1 MFFFPFF
8 NQETPETP
16 DINTCQNPRRYLQLL
31 DPGCEDNYGMN
42 YNGWHR
48 KEQKEVA
55 ITIVKDIENKKRILQ
70 EVDILE
76 AVKGH
81 KNVIGFYGAFYHP
94 ASVKMPEREGL
105 WISMERWS
113 GVSVQDLINTRRSLS
128 EDWIA
133 YICREVLQGLCHLHK
148 QNVIH
153 HDLRPQNII
162 VTSSADVKITDF
174 SSATMG
180 TSSVST
186 SGTIPYMAPEVLS
199 NISTK
204 IIRYNSKADIWSL
217 GISALEMAE
226 GYYPFSRYPENKLMK
241 RVMHGPAPTLLW
253 DKWSDNFRA
262 FIREILQK
270 NAAWRPSAE
279 QLLLHPFILNIS
291 NERGVTDSIKWY
303 LH

>member
-1 MFFFPFF
+1 
-8 NQETPETP
+8 
-16 DINTCQNPRRYLQLL
+16 
-31 DPGCEDNYGMN
+31 MN

-55 ITIVKDIENKKRILQ
+55 ITIVKDIENKRGILR

-94 ASVKMPEREGL
+94 ASVKMPEH
-105 WISMERWS
+105 
-113 GVSVQDLINTRRSLS
+113 LINTRRSLT

-148 QNVIH
+148 QKVIH

-162 VTSSADVKITDF
+162 VTSSADVKITLPPW
-174 SSATMG
+174 G
-180 TSSVST
+180 Q
-186 SGTIPYMAPEVLS
+186 PYTAPEVLS

-204 IIRYNSKADIWSL
+204 TIRYNSKADIWSL

-226 GYYPFSRYPENKLMK
+226 GYYRK
-241 RVMHGPAPTLLW
+241 
-253 DKWSDNFRA
+253 SDNFRA
-262 FIREILQK
+262 FISEILQK

-279 QLLLHPFILNIS
+279 QLLSHPFISNIP
-291 NERGVTDSIKWY
+291 NEMGVTDSIKWY

>member
-1 MFFFPFF
+1 
-8 NQETPETP
+8 
-16 DINTCQNPRRYLQLL
+16 NPRRYLQLL
-31 DPGCEDNYGMN
+31 EPGCEDNYGKN

-55 ITIVKDIENKKRILQ
+55 ITIVKDIENKKGIQR

-113 GVSVQDLINTRRSLS
+113 GVSVQELINTRRSLS

-148 QNVIH
+148 QEVIH

-204 IIRYNSKADIWSL
+204 TIRYNSKADIWSL

-226 GYYPFSRYPENKLMK
+226 GYYPFSRFPENKMMK

-279 QLLLHPFILNIS
+279 QLLSHPFISNIP

>member
-1 MFFFPFF
+1 M
-8 NQETPETP
+8 
-16 DINTCQNPRRYLQLL
+16 PRRYLQLL
-31 DPGCEDNYGMN
+31 EPGCEDNYGKN

-55 ITIVKDIENKKRILQ
+55 ITIIKDIENKKAIQR

-148 QNVIH
+148 QEVIH

-180 TSSVST
+180 ISSVST

-204 IIRYNSKADIWSL
+204 TIRYNSKADIWSL

-226 GYYPFSRYPENKLMK
+226 GYYRK
-241 RVMHGPAPTLLW
+241 
-253 DKWSDNFRA
+253 SDNFRA

-279 QLLLHPFILNIS
+279 QLLSHPFISNIS

-303 LH
+303 VH